1 MGVRRHSRGRWASAL
16 VAVTRSIL
24 GIARHRRYPDPTTR
38 DLVRQLQAV
47 GRQAALTPASA

>member
-1 MGVRRHSRGRWASAL
+1 MRRHSRARWVSAL

-24 GIARHRRYPDPTTR
+24 VIARHRRHLDPTIR

-47 GRQAALTPASA
+47 GHQVALTPASA